1 MDRIQ
6 AMQVF
11 QRIVESNSLSRAAE
25 TLGLPASSVTTILQN
40 LEAQLG
46 VKLLQRT
53 TRRLSLTPDGAAY
66 LEHTR
71 RILNDIAAV
80 EASFP
85 GATGKPGGHLKVD
98 IVMSIGRMIIL
109 PRLNEFRNRY
119 PDVTLTVHLG
129 DRVVDVVEEGLGCA
143 IRTGELPDST
153 TLIGRKLAEFQWMT
167 CASPTY
173 LEIHGEPSDIDALH
187 EHECIGYALSRGG
200 RILDWEFKSANE
212 TRHFTPRGHL
222 IVNDTESYVDCG
234 VAGLGI
240 VRAGN
245 YLMAPHVSAGRLHPI
260 LRQYAASPI
269 PVSMIYARNRHLSPT
284 VRAFLNWTLEVFAST
299 PGFAC

>member
-1 MDRIQ
+1 
-6 AMQVF
+6 MQVF
-11 QRIVESNSLSRAAE
+11 QRIVETNSLSRAAE
-25 TLGLPASSVTTILQN
+25 TLGLPASSVTTILKN

-71 RILNDIAAV
+71 RILDDIAAV

-98 IVMSIGRMIIL
+98 VVMSIGREVII
-109 PRLNEFRNRY
+109 PRLGEFRERY
-119 PDVTLTVHLG
+119 PDVTLTLHLG
-129 DRVVDVVEEGLGCA
+129 DRAVDVVEEGLGCA
-143 IRTGELPDST
+143 IRTGELADST
-153 TLIGRKLAEFQWMT
+153 TLVGRKLGEFRWMT
-167 CASPTY
+167 CASPAY
-173 LEIHGEPSDIDALH
+173 LQKHGEPHDIDALQA
-187 EHECIGYALSRGG
+187 HECIGYALSRGG
-200 RILDWEFKSANE
+200 RILDWEFMSADE
-212 TRHFTPRGHL
+212 TIRVAPRGHL

-245 YLMAPHVSAGRLHPI
+245 YLLGPHVSAGRLRPI
-260 LRQYAASPI
+260 LTQYAAAPV
-269 PVSMIYARNRHLSPT
+269 PVSMVYARNRHLSPT
-284 VRAFLNWTLEVFAST
+284 VRAFYDWVLEVFAT
-299 PGFAC
+299 IPDFDR